1 MKTNVMPSIV
11 QMEANELKNLL
22 TEVKETVATGIVPVK
37 RVKSTNNFGIVDLWN
52 IQRQAKVA
60 RLSRRWSI

>member
-37 RVKSTNNFGIVDLWN
+37 PVKNTNNFGIVDLWN